1 MEALQ
6 GTGNRYQ
13 KTVLNIRK
21 ERKAI
26 EMGNISVNIIHYCF
40 PLGFFNTCLMDERKK
55 LHFLIELSMHVY
67 IICMT
72 TAKQRVTVKQLI

>member
-13 KTVLNIRK
+13 KTVLNIRE

-26 EMGNISVNIIHYCF
+26 ETGNISVNIIDYCF
-40 PLGFFNTCLMDERKK
+40 PLEFFNTCLMVERKK